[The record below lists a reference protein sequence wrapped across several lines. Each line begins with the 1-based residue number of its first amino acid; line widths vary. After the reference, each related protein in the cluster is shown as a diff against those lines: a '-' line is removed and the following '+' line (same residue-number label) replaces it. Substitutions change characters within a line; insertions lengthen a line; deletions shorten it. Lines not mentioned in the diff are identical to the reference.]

1 MRNGQWGSKMKKLL
15 LIVIDGCLLGVL
27 AAVVFLCFV
36 IGLSG
41 CKTCTSEIQVV
52 EVKVPVRVCEAPPE
66 IPALSLP
73 QWPTFPEVVTEATL
87 KAFYADCVMVLR
99 QREAI
104 MQKRIE
110 LLNSILSKYGE

>member
-1 MRNGQWGSKMKKLL
+1 MRSLL
-15 LIVIDGCLLGVL
+15 PKILDGCLVVVL
-27 AAVVFLCFV
+27 AFMVFSCF
-36 IGLSG
+36 IISMAG
-41 CKTCTSEIQVV
+41 CKTCTPEIKVV
-52 EVKVPVRVCEAPPE
+52 EVKVPVRVCETPPE

-73 QWPTFPEVVTEATL
+73 QWPAFPEVVTEDTL
-87 KAFYADCVMVLR
+87 KEFYADCVMVLR